1 MLPSV
6 LTECLRLPVLASP
19 LFLISGPDLVVETCR
34 AGVIGSFPSFNQ
46 RTSAG
51 YEDWLRDIRAR
62 LRPNDAPWAAQF
74 AVHRTNNRL
83 EADLALTVKY
93 QVPILITALG
103 ITREVTDAVHAY
115 GGLVFHD
122 AINMQ
127 HARKA
132 LEMNVDGIIAV
143 CNGAG
148 GHAGTYNPFAFIGE
162 LRPLMGNKT
171 LILSGCISDGSSV
184 ASAIAAGAD
193 LAYIGTRF
201 INTAESMASAQ
212 MKQLVIE
219 SSITDII
226 YSAEVDGVGANWLR
240 QTLPSRGNLRA
251 GGEVGSMNVTDV
263 LGEPKRWRDILSAG
277 QGVGAIHD
285 TPPVAELIARMECEY
300 LEATDRL
307 AHSVRQRRN
316 QAYLAAGHSYRD

>member
-1 MLPSV
+1 MLPTN
-6 LTECLRLPVLASP
+6 LAGRLRLPVLASP
-19 LFLISGPDLVVETCR
+19 LFLISGPDLVVETSK

-51 YEDWLRDIRAR
+51 YEEWLKDIRRR
-62 LRPNDAPWAAQF
+62 LSPDDAPWATQF
-74 AVHRTNNRL
+74 AIHRTNARL
-83 EADLALTVKY
+83 AEDMALTVKY

-122 AINMQ
+122 AINMH
-127 HARKA
+127 HARRA

-162 LRPLMGNKT
+162 LRPILGNKA
-171 LILSGCISDGSSV
+171 LILSGCISDGDSI

-201 INTAESMASAQ
+201 INTAESTASAK
-212 MKQLVIE
+212 MKQLVID
-219 SSITDII
+219 SDITDII

-240 QTLPSRGNLRA
+240 QTLPETGNLRA
-251 GGEVGSMNVTDV
+251 GGTVGSMNVTDV

-277 QGVGAIHD
+277 QGVGAIRD
-285 TPPVAELIARMECEY
+285 TPPVAELISRMEAE
-300 LEATDRL
+300 
-307 AHSVRQRRN
+307 
-316 QAYLAAGHSYRD
+316 YLAATNRLLGIVSERRKAYA

>member
-1 MLPSV
+1 MLPTQ
-6 LTECLRLPVLASP
+6 LAQRLRMPVLASP
-19 LFLISGPDLVVETCR
+19 LFLISGPDLVVETSK

-51 YEDWLRDIRAR
+51 YEEWLKDIRQR
-62 LRPNDAPWAAQF
+62 LTPADAPWAVQF
-74 AVHRTNNRL
+74 AVHRTNARL
-83 EADLALTVKY
+83 AEDMALTVKY

-127 HARKA
+127 HARRA

-148 GHAGTYNPFAFIGE
+148 GHAGVYNPFAFIGE
-162 LRPLMGNKT
+162 LRPILGDKT
-171 LILSGCISDGSSV
+171 LILSGCIGDGSSI
-184 ASAIAAGAD
+184 AGAIAAGAD
-193 LAYIGTRF
+193 LAYVGTRL

-212 MKQLVIE
+212 MKQLIIE
-219 SSITDII
+219 SNITDIV

-240 QTLPSRGNLRA
+240 QTLPATGNLRA
-251 GGEVGSMNVTDV
+251 GGQVGSMNVSDV

-277 QGVGAIHD
+277 QGVGSIHD
-285 TPPVAELIARMECEY
+285 IPRVGELVARMEREY
-300 LEATDRL
+300 QAATDRL
-307 AHSVRQRRN
+307 ISIAGRHSSV
-316 QAYLAAGHSYRD
+316 AA

>member
-1 MLPSV
+1 MLPTQ
-6 LTECLRLPVLASP
+6 LAQRLRIPVLASP
-19 LFLISGPDLVVETCR
+19 LFLISGPDLVVETSK

-46 RTSAG
+46 RTSVG
-51 YEDWLRDIRAR
+51 YEEWLKSIRQR
-62 LRPNDAPWAAQF
+62 LTPTDAPWAVQF
-74 AVHRTNNRL
+74 AVHRTNARL
-83 EADLALTVKY
+83 TEDMALTVKY

-127 HARKA
+127 HARRA

-148 GHAGTYNPFAFIGE
+148 GHAGVYNPFAFIGE
-162 LRPLMGNKT
+162 LRPILGDKT
-171 LILSGCISDGSSV
+171 LILSGCIGDGSSI
-184 ASAIAAGAD
+184 AGAIAAGAD
-193 LAYIGTRF
+193 LAYVGTRL

-212 MKQLVIE
+212 MKQLIIE
-219 SSITDII
+219 SNITDII

-240 QTLPSRGNLRA
+240 QTLPTTGNLRA
-251 GGEVGSMNVTDV
+251 GGAVGSMNVSDV

-277 QGVGAIHD
+277 QGVGSIHD
-285 TPPVAELIARMECEY
+285 TPPVADLIARMEHEY
-300 LEATDRL
+300 RAATDRL
-307 AHSVRQRRN
+307 ISIAGRRPSV
-316 QAYLAAGHSYRD
+316 AA

>member
-1 MLPSV
+1 MLPTQ
-6 LTECLRLPVLASP
+6 LAQRLRMPVLASP
-19 LFLISGPDLVVETCR
+19 LFLISGPDLVVETSK

-46 RTSAG
+46 RTTAG
-51 YEDWLRDIRAR
+51 YEEWLKDIRQR
-62 LRPNDAPWAAQF
+62 LTPADAPWAVQF
-74 AVHRTNNRL
+74 AVHRTNARL
-83 EADLALTVKY
+83 AEDMALTVKY

-127 HARKA
+127 HARRA

-148 GHAGTYNPFAFIGE
+148 GHAGVYNPFAFIGE
-162 LRPLMGNKT
+162 LRPILGDKT
-171 LILSGCISDGSSV
+171 LILSGCIGDGSSI
-184 ASAIAAGAD
+184 AGAIAAGAD
-193 LAYIGTRF
+193 IAYVGTRL

-212 MKQLVIE
+212 MKQLIIE
-219 SSITDII
+219 SNINDII

-240 QTLPSRGNLRA
+240 QTLPTTGNLRA
-251 GGEVGSMNVTDV
+251 GGSVGSMNVSDV

-277 QGVGAIHD
+277 QGVGSIHD
-285 TPPVAELIARMECEY
+285 VPRVADLIARMEREY
-300 LEATDRL
+300 RAATDRL
-307 AHSVRQRRN
+307 IRIVGRQSS
-316 QAYLAAGHSYRD
+316 AAA

>member
-1 MLPSV
+1 MLPTQ
-6 LTECLRLPVLASP
+6 LAQRLRMPVLASP
-19 LFLISGPDLVVETCR
+19 LFLISGPDLVVETSK

-46 RTSAG
+46 RTSVG
-51 YEDWLRDIRAR
+51 YEEWLKEIRQR
-62 LRPNDAPWAAQF
+62 LTPADAPWAVQF
-74 AVHRTNNRL
+74 AVHRTNTRL
-83 EADLALTVKY
+83 AEDMALTVKY

-127 HARKA
+127 HARRA

-148 GHAGTYNPFAFIGE
+148 GHAGVYNPFAFIGE
-162 LRPLMGNKT
+162 LRPILGDKA
-171 LILSGCISDGSSV
+171 LILSGCIGDGSSI
-184 ASAIAAGAD
+184 AGAIAAGAD
-193 LAYIGTRF
+193 LAYVGTRL

-212 MKQLVIE
+212 MKQLIIE
-219 SSITDII
+219 SNITDII

-240 QTLPSRGNLRA
+240 QTLPTTGNLRA
-251 GGEVGSMNVTDV
+251 GGQVGSMNVSDV

-277 QGVGAIHD
+277 QGVGSIRD
-285 TPPVAELIARMECEY
+285 IPRVAELIARMEREY
-300 LEATDRL
+300 QAAADRL
-307 AHSVRQRRN
+307 VGIVGTRSNV
-316 QAYLAAGHSYRD
+316 AA